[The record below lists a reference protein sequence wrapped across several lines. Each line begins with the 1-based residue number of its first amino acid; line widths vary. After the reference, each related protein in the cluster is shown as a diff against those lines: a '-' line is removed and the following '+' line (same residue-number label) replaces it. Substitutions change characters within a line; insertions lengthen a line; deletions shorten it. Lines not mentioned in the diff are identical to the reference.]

1 MRQAFRIGT
10 PKQAESVAGSILE
23 WAMPFPP
30 CRAPHKP
37 PAFNPQYETAS
48 EAVHSQMLCGIRVQE
63 LVLPVGYAVV
73 NDYCLCVCQTKSI
86 GPHDF

>member
-1 MRQAFRIGT
+1 MRQAFKIGT
-10 PKQAESVAGSILE
+10 PKLAESAAMSVLE
-23 WAMPFPP
+23 WAVSIPP
-30 CRAPHKP
+30 RRALHRP
-37 PAFNPQYETAS
+37 PAFNSKYESAS
-48 EAVHSQMLCGIRVQE
+48 EAVYSQMFCGIRVQE